1 MGTTKTGMYTNK
13 DGMLFQYT
21 LRKEQEQQDRDY
33 LEDALQL
40 LRDDSEL
47 QLLNSSTDQLLKEA
61 EACVAEAPT
70 ELKIPPV
77 PGLQPASTLEGQF
90 WGLLDQI
97 DSTLRDATSSAGAKD
112 DMIKVVEDAK
122 AKLQAASVT
131 HQRRL
136 CHLEQA
142 KQACD
147 VQLGTLLA
155 KQACKP
161 HNAVANNQEAKIHA
175 CKLKL
180 TKSTKDPRHMSAN
193 DIRDKLLDLQTQM
206 RTTVA
211 AQKQIQ
217 RLLSVFSVL
226 KIYNTRRRLKRR
238 AKLELVEV

>member
-70 ELKIPPV
+70 ELKMPPV
-77 PGLQPASTLEGQF
+77 PGLQPGSTLVKTTASALVSIVDMTSGVYQEGQF

-193 DIRDKLLDLQTQM
+193 
-206 RTTVA
+206 
-211 AQKQIQ
+211 
-217 RLLSVFSVL
+217 
-226 KIYNTRRRLKRR
+226 
-238 AKLELVEV
+238 